1 VDVDGGEADAK
12 GFALGVESEEES
24 DGVCTARDG
33 YAETV
38 AGLDLCAVEGK
49 GGLGRHSISSYRRNF
64 QQR

>member
-1 VDVDGGEADAK
+1 
-12 GFALGVESEEES
+12 LGVESEEES

-49 GGLGRHSISSYRRNF
+49 GGLGRHSTSSYRRNF
-64 QQR
+64 